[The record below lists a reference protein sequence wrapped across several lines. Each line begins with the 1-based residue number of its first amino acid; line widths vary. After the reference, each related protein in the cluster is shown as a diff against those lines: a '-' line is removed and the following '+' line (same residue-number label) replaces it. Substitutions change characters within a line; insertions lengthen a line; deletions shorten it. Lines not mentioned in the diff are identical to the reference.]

1 MNQDIKKLI
10 THLSEHSPS
19 GTRLTGKDLLEQLWY
34 CYLEEK
40 TVDPHQIRDGFREI
54 DILLAPL
61 PSGSSSQVFD
71 AVCQQCYR
79 YQREAFLDGLI
90 LGAGLRQALSAT
102 EGTIFSSLSPHWKH
116 SRHI

>member
-19 GTRLTGKDLLEQLWY
+19 QTRLTGKDLLEQLWY

-54 DILLAPL
+54 DILLP
-61 PSGSSSQVFD
+61 PF
-71 AVCQQCYR
+71 R
-79 YQREAFLDGLI
+79 REAQARFLT
-90 LGAGLRQALSAT
+90 QFVSNAT
-102 EGTIFSSLSPHWKH
+102 GISGKRFWMG
-116 SRHI
+116 